1 MLLILEY
8 LFWNLYIILDKEIMV
23 VLIMWGE
30 FVILVIIN
38 FRNDV
43 RYFRV
48 LRESVIGYDWNSNN
62 NMDSV
67 CCK

>member
-43 RYFRV
+43 RYFSV

-62 NMDSV
+62 MDSV